1 MNNLPPGCH
10 PDDID
15 GGLHP
20 CFICE
25 NCEANVRE
33 FALDANGLCRD
44 CRPELET
51 CEHGVSTDIACAAC
65 DAEEEVA
72 A

>member
-20 CFICE
+20 RFFCE
-25 NCEANVRE
+25 NCEAEVSE
-33 FALDANGLCRD
+33 HELDAKGRCPD
-44 CRPELET
+44 CRPEEET
-51 CEHGVSTDIACAAC
+51 CEHGVSTDVGCVKC
-65 DAEEEVA
+65 DEEWWA
-72 A
+72 RA